1 MTCPS
6 VPRLAAAASG
16 EDPRAALHAMRCAHC
31 HPLLDAQ
38 LEVIA
43 LAQQTVAP
51 VLVGSRRAQLA
62 ASILSDTPALE
73 HAPRVRARFAF
84 AAIAAAAAAGGLYLL
99 RSHDEPASAVS
110 APTIAIAPREPAPA
124 VAAKRTTP
132 PPAPAPSPAPA
143 VVSPRPVTTPSPP
156 PASLAAGDAQLTRRT
171 IDGLDTIEL
180 RDGTIELDTRG
191 RAPATASANGTTIAI
206 AGRTEIVARGGV
218 IVSAHVFAGTAE
230 IRTGSERTSI
240 ETGEIW
246 TPPAGPPS
254 SLAAFRAGWQAL
266 RAERFPDAIAAF
278 DLAIDPVVVEDAVF
292 WAAVAAERAGM
303 HDEARQRY
311 EDFVTRFASSPRVD
325 AARAALD
332 RLH

>member
-6 VPRLAAAASG
+6 APRLAAAASG
-16 EDPRAALHAMRCAHC
+16 EDPRAATHAMHCTHC

-38 LEVIA
+38 REIIA
-43 LAQQTVAP
+43 LAQHTIAP
-51 VLVGSRRAQLA
+51 ALVGSRRTRLA
-62 ASILSDTPALE
+62 ASILSDAPAFE
-73 HAPRVRARFAF
+73 DAPRVRRSFAF

-99 RSHDEPASAVS
+99 RRHDDPARSAP
-110 APTIAIAPREPAPA
+110 APTIAIAPHAPARAIVVTPLPPIPAPAPA
-124 VAAKRTTP
+124 VGSP
-132 PPAPAPSPAPA
+132 HPVPAPSLQ
-143 VVSPRPVTTPSPP
+143 
-156 PASLAAGDAQLTRRT
+156 PASLAAGDAQLTRST
-171 IDGLDTIEL
+171 IDGVDTIEL

-191 RAPATASANGTTIAI
+191 RATAAATANGTTIAI
-206 AGRTEIVARGGV
+206 AGRSEIVARGGV

-230 IRTGSERTSI
+230 VRAGGEHISI

-246 TPPAGPPS
+246 TPPAGRPS
-254 SLAAFRAGWQAL
+254 SLGAFRAGWQAL
-266 RAERFPDAIAAF
+266 RGERFPDAIAAF

-303 HDEARQRY
+303 RDEARHRY

-325 AARAALD
+325 DARAALD